1 MGNYYFG
8 DAARDKDETLDHH
21 MAFTRLRQ
29 HWNSLRDTVHRPPKA
44 RDLQPHIL
52 GAALPFVFLVENLG
66 GEILRLKLGGTHLC
80 DVMGME
86 LRGMP
91 LRCFFAYNERPRFAA
106 AVEPVFTGPAEL
118 DIRLQSS
125 YSEIE
130 PPVLARMIL
139 LPLQSASG
147 MIDRAIGAFVTKGPL
162 NHAPYRFEIERA
174 HGSAPASCRNG
185 GCNAA
190 APYGHETHQ
199 SALSARPVRGARRL
213 AHQRSGFLSRR
224 RCSCITAG

>member
-8 DAARDKDETLDHH
+8 DAARDKDDSLDHH

-29 HWNSLRDTVHRPPKA
+29 HWNSLRDTVHQPPKA
-44 RDLQPHIL
+44 RDVQPHIL

-125 YSEIE
+125 YSGIE

-162 NHAPYRFEIERA
+162 NHAPYRFEIERTDLHPLHA
-174 HGSAPASCRNG
+174 ETAAVTPPPHMDMKPTKVPYLRVLSG
-185 GCNAA
+185 GRAD
-190 APYGHETHQ
+190 
-199 SALSARPVRGARRL
+199 
-213 AHQRSGFLSRR
+213 
-224 RCSCITAG
+224 